1 MHELCTLPATE
12 LAAKIRAREVTVSAV
27 LEAHIARIERV
38 NPLINAVVV
47 DTFEDARR
55 EARAADRLL
64 TTVDPETLPP
74 FFGVPFTVKELIAV
88 QGLPWTA
95 GVVARAHVVADEDA
109 PQVQRLRAAG
119 AIVIGTTNVSE
130 CGLWLESSNK
140 IYGRTRNPWDLRR
153 MAGGSTGGEAA
164 IIAAGG
170 SPMGLGADIGGSI
183 RNPCFFNGICGHKP
197 SGGLLPA
204 AGHWPPAPGRRARY
218 CVTGPMGRTIEDL
231 TAMMEVLSLEDDPYR
246 DADQPRFQRRS
257 IQPGKIRVFT
267 FEGTGLARVS
277 RDMKR
282 ALSETAS
289 ALEYAGFQV
298 EEWAPSR
305 LNRAAEIWGAKLAVT
320 GDPSVSEFLGNGQP
334 ISLLSQWARWP
345 FRRANHSLISLIMA
359 SGEALTHASESQ
371 AEHLIGI
378 ADEIRAEIEDKLGD
392 DGVLMFPVYPRSAP
406 RHHAPLL
413 SPLAFSFCGIVNV
426 LELPGTA
433 VPTGFDRRSMP
444 LGVQIVGPRFGDS
457 LTLAVA
463 KHVEAAWGGWR
474 PAPLALG
481 A

>member
-12 LAAKIRAREVTVSAV
+12 LAAKIRRREVTASAV
-27 LEAHIARIERV
+27 LEAHIARTERV
-38 NPLINAVVV
+38 NPHINAVVV
-47 DTFEDARR
+47 DTFADARR
-55 EARAADRLL
+55 EAHEADRTLE
-64 TTVDPETLPP
+64 TADPQSLPP

-88 QGLPWTA
+88 RGLPWTA
-95 GVVARAHVVADEDA
+95 GVVARAAVVAEEDA

-119 AIVIGTTNVSE
+119 GIVMGTTNVSE

-204 AGHWPPAPGRRARY
+204 AGHWPPAPGQRARY
-218 CVTGPMGRTIEDL
+218 CVTGPMGRTIDDL
-231 TAMMEVLSLEDDPYR
+231 VAMMEVLSIEDDPFR
-246 DADQPRFQRRS
+246 DPDQARFRRRH
-257 IQPGKIRVFT
+257 IAPEKIRVLY

-277 RDMKR
+277 RGMKR
-282 ALSETAS
+282 ALSETAQ

-298 EEWAPSR
+298 QAWAPSMLHR
-305 LNRAAEIWGAKLAVT
+305 SAEIWGAKLAVT
-320 GDPSVSEFLGNGQP
+320 GDPSVSEFLGNGVP
-334 ISLLSQWARWP
+334 ISLLGEWARWP
-345 FRRANHSLISLIMA
+345 LRRSRHSLISLVMA
-359 SGEALTHASESQ
+359 SGEALTHASEAQ
-371 AEHLIGI
+371 AHRLIGI
-378 ADEIRAEIEDKLGD
+378 ADEIRAEIEDALGD

-406 RHHAPLL
+406 RHHFPLL

-433 VPTGFDRRSMP
+433 VPTGFDRRAMP
-444 LGVQIVGPRFGDS
+444 LGVQIVGPRFGDP

-474 PAPLALG
+474 PAPVV
-481 A
+481 